1 MKATPVTAGLRA
13 VGREGR
19 RLRITPR
26 FRGRELGLLL
36 VVSFALVAGNISL
49 GATRLFRAAQLAGE
63 QPPTDVVAL
72 AAPGILL
79 TYLVGLFV
87 VHGAFV
93 LAGRR
98 TDQILLPTMG
108 LLAGIGLL
116 LMIRLPQDLAGRLG
130 GLAQTQLLWLVI
142 GLTI

>member
-1 MKATPVTAGLRA
+1 MTATPVAAGLRA
-13 VGREGR
+13 VGREAR

-26 FRGRELGLLL
+26 FRGRELTLLL
-36 VVSFALVAGNISL
+36 VVSFALIAGDLSL
-49 GATRLFRAAQLAGE
+49 GATRLFKAAQLAGE
-63 QPPTDVVAL
+63 PPPTDLVVL

-98 TDQILLPTMG
+98 TAQILLPTMG

-116 LMIRLPQDLAGRLG
+116 LMIRLPQE
-130 GLAQTQLLWLVI
+130 
-142 GLTI
+142 